1 VGLCACVR
9 ACDWVEGVEQEVV
22 QLQRDLWLAEYHR
35 RQAQR
40 DLERVQSCGG
50 NKDQA
55 TWEYKNVRSWIC
67 SRTTSLTLTLFIT
80 ISMVVRSPQDS
91 GIRELTLRA
100 MGGSCAAGFVQELQA

>member
-1 VGLCACVR
+1 VCACMQLGGGCQLYWPAVIELLIMGAYEGGTVCVC

-22 QLQRDLWLAEYHR
+22 QLQRDLWLAEYRH

-55 TWEYKNVRSWIC
+55 TWEYKN
-67 SRTTSLTLTLFIT
+67 
-80 ISMVVRSPQDS
+80 
-91 GIRELTLRA
+91 
-100 MGGSCAAGFVQELQA
+100 